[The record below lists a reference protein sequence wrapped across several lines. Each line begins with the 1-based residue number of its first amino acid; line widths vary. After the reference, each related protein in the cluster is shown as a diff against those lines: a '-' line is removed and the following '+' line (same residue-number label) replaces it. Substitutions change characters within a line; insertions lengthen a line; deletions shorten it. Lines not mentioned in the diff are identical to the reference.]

1 MNFVNFQFLLQRFT
15 SCYPLIVTSDAWS
28 WESAEALCVRHKANL
43 WSINSHE
50 QWRDIFH
57 GLTELFRRYVK
68 YLFIGLRQGKVHH
81 VIEREEGREGRKEGG
96 REGGRKERGRDVGSV
111 EGGMEVGR
119 VEGGR

>member
-28 WESAEALCVRHKANL
+28 WESAEALCVRHKAHL

-50 QWRDIFH
+50 QWRDILH

-81 VIEREEGREGRKEGG
+81 VIEREGGMEGWREGRKEGG
-96 REGGRKERGRDVGSV
+96 RAEGEREGGRE
-111 EGGMEVGR
+111 
-119 VEGGR
+119 